1 MPKWLMYKNRRL
13 WFSQFSQPSFIKFSV
28 ALDINL
34 QTFVFSFENTKIPQQ
49 EVYWSK
55 ILQTK
60 MDKAQTKLNIFHF
73 TLRAHAIFLQIQI
86 NKDASYV
93 FHE

>member
-1 MPKWLMYKNRRL
+1 MIFTIQLAK
-13 WFSQFSQPSFIKFSV
+13 
-28 ALDINL
+28 
-34 QTFVFSFENTKIPQQ
+34 FVFSFENTKIPQQ

-73 TLRAHAIFLQIQI
+73 TFRADGIFLQIQI

>member
-1 MPKWLMYKNRRL
+1 MIFTTQLA
-13 WFSQFSQPSFIKFSV
+13 KFYQISV

-86 NKDASYV
+86 NKDASCV